1 MGMEITIDKDKTA
14 LLVMDLQNH
23 IIHKDSP
30 LAQHVG
36 FAEMVEKK
44 NLLPRIRKVM
54 DAARAVNLLV
64 VTVRNDFSAGNFPR
78 FPERG
83 DFCRAIKAEHEEG
96 EVMRPGVWG
105 FEINELV
112 APKEGEPVVGKMHM
126 SAFAGSNLD
135 QVLRDHG
142 VTEIALTGVAT
153 SFVVSATTWVAIDKG
168 YGCIIIEDC
177 CISASEEMH
186 QTAMNAIAPV
196 TDICSADE
204 FMKAIKQGG

>member
-1 MGMEITIDKDKTA
+1 MGMAITINKDRTA

-30 LAQHVG
+30 LAQHAG
-36 FAEMVEKK
+36 FADMVEKK

-64 VTVRNDFSAGNFPR
+64 ITVRVDFSAGVFPR
-78 FPERG
+78 YPERG
-83 DFCRAIKAEHEEG
+83 DFCRAIKAEHDEG
-96 EVMRPGVWG
+96 EVLRPGLWG
-105 FEINELV
+105 FEIDELV
-112 APKEGEPVVGKMHM
+112 ASKEGEPVVGKMHM

-135 QVLRDHG
+135 QVLGDHG
-142 VTEIALTGVAT
+142 ITEIALTGVAT
-153 SFVVSATTWVAIDKG
+153 NFVVSATTWVAIYKG

-177 CISASEEMH
+177 CTSGNEEMH
-186 QTAMNAIAPV
+186 QSAIQAIAPV

-204 FMKAIKQGG
+204 FINAIQ